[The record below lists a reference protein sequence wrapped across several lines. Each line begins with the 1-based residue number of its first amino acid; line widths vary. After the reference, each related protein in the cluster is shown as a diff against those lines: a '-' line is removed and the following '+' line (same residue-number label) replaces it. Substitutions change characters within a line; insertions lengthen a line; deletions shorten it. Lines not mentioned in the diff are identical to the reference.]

1 MDSPSKAPRY
11 FFRASADE
19 SSVECAQAPLNTGFV
34 ARRKAEGVKR
44 PDPRSKFGV
53 AAELRDLSFS
63 MSEIKMKQ
71 DRGRLD
77 PWVHSNGTERMK
89 SQHALVKPHVAGV
102 HFNDEV
108 RAGPNTARIYIRSVE
123 ERGDN
128 RLGP

>member
-1 MDSPSKAPRY
+1 MDSPSKAPRN

-63 MSEIKMKQ
+63 MSEIEVKQ

-77 PWVHSNGTERMK
+77 SRVHSNGTERTK
-89 SQHALVKPHVAGV
+89 SQHVLVKLHVTGI
-102 HFNDEV
+102 HLNDEI
-108 RAGPNTARIYIRSVE
+108 RAGPNTAR
-123 ERGDN
+123 
-128 RLGP
+128 